1 MRKSINVT
9 GDYLMDKKLKYLK
22 YVPLYGAIIMMF
34 ALFIKATKKEL
45 NYYKFMKMFWNI
57 GLISA
62 AIVFS
67 LIFLLIVIN
76 NFIVSIPIPI
86 IFLLII
92 VLGGYLV
99 NFYAFKTV
107 DRNYIN
113 LSNLE
118 K

>member
-1 MRKSINVT
+1 
-9 GDYLMDKKLKYLK
+9 MDKKLKYLK
-22 YVPLYGAIIMMF
+22 YVPLYGAINMMLV
-34 ALFIKATKKEL
+34 LFIKATKKEL
-45 NYYKFMKMFWNI
+45 NYDKFMKMFWNI

-76 NFIVSIPIPI
+76 SFIVSIPIPI

-92 VLGGYLV
+92 VVGGYLV
-99 NFYAFKTV
+99 YFYAFKTV
-107 DRNYIN
+107 DRNYID

-118 K
+118 E